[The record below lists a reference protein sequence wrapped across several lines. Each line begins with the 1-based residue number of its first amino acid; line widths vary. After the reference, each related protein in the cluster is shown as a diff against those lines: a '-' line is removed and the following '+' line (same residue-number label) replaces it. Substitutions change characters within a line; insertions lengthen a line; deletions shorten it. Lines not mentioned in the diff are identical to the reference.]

1 MSLAFSAEK
10 RDIFGKNASR
20 RIRREGKIPAI
31 LYGAGM
37 ENVPLALNKKDI
49 FAIMKTETRENT
61 IFKIHYDSES
71 QNVMIK
77 EVQKN
82 PATDE
87 LFHIDLV
94 QILMD
99 RAIRISVPLQLTGE
113 AVGVKTEGGFVD
125 FSTRQVEIECL
136 PGNIPEYIPI
146 DISGLHLHQS
156 IKVGDLTPPQDVKF
170 ISEAGT
176 VIVLIQ
182 VPHAEEAE
190 AKPVEEAAAEE
201 VKEPEVI
208 KKERAEKEEEEK

>member
-1 MSLAFSAEK
+1 MSLAFIAE
-10 RDIFGKNASR
+10 RRNIFGKNASR

-31 LYGAGM
+31 LYGEGI
-37 ENVPLALNKKDI
+37 ENVPLVLNKKDL

-61 IFKIHYDSES
+61 IFKIQYDSES

-77 EVQKN
+77 EIQKN

-87 LFHIDLV
+87 LFHVDLV

-99 RAIRISVPLQLTGE
+99 RAIRVSIPLQLTGE

-125 FSTRQVEIECL
+125 FVTRQMDIECL
-136 PGNIPEYIPI
+136 PVNIPEYIPV

-156 IKVGDLTPPQDVKF
+156 LKVGDLAPPEGVKF
-170 ISEAGT
+170 LIEPGT

-182 VPHAEEAE
+182 VPHAEEVE
-190 AKPVEEAAAEE
+190 VKPAEEAVAEE